1 VFVIPQDHLLLV
13 RKRNSDDQAF
23 LMRPL
28 DHGAWLLVRN
38 IFISFYGAILVLCFF
53 VPGPTWKVRFGL
65 PTLRRYCRN
74 LYVHPQ

>member
-1 VFVIPQDHLLLV
+1 MIPQDHLLLV

-38 IFISFYGAILVLCFF
+38 IFISFYGAIL
-53 VPGPTWKVRFGL
+53 
-65 PTLRRYCRN
+65 
-74 LYVHPQ
+74 